1 MVASSAGVS
10 PQWGCP
16 VQEVKTSSATFRT
29 QILHHLEKE
38 RATDKEEHSGWLEYH
53 AMVTLN
59 SLLKGKKIPQALL
72 WLPLD
77 LMITYSKNGTN

>member
-1 MVASSAGVS
+1 MVASRAGVS

-16 VQEVKTSSATFRT
+16 AQEVKSSSATFRA
-29 QILHHLEKE
+29 QILHHLERE

-53 AMVTLN
+53 SVVMLN

-72 WLPLD
+72 WLYLD
-77 LMITYSKNGTN
+77 LMITYSKNSTN